1 MQTKSR
7 RLVAPAL
14 CLFGIAL
21 WAGAVLAAPA
31 SFKVALTGAQQ
42 SPAVQ
47 TSGTGSASLTYDPTT
62 RVVTWSISYSG
73 LSGPVTMAHFHGPA
87 AAGANAG
94 VQIWLS
100 KQGAP
105 ADSPI
110 TGQATLTPD
119 QAQQFTGGQ
128 WYINL
133 HTQAHPGGEV
143 RGQVM
148 PPKS

>member
-7 RLVAPAL
+7 RLVVPAL
-14 CLFGIAL
+14 CLFGIAV
-21 WAGAVLAAPA
+21 WAGAALAAPA
-31 SFKVALTGAQQ
+31 SFTVALTGAQQ

-47 TSGTGSASLTYDPTT
+47 TTGTGTASLTYDATS
-62 RVVTWSISYSG
+62 RVVTWSVSYSG
-73 LSGPVTMAHFHGPA
+73 LSGPVTMGHFHGPA
-87 AAGANAG
+87 AMGANAPPT
-94 VQIWLS
+94 IWLT
-100 KQGAP
+100 KQGTN
-105 ADSPI
+105 ADNPI
-110 TGQATLTPD
+110 KGQATLTPE
-119 QAQQFTGGQ
+119 QAQQFTSGM